1 MTLTASRDPIV
12 NRTDALR
19 SMFGGA
25 SAPSTAVLHQ
35 MFFNETDGKIYIC
48 TNETGPVF
56 TEFTTYLMSVMTNV
70 VGRSNLANGAATSV
84 IGRSANSTGAVA
96 DIAAASDD
104 VIFRRTGG
112 ALNFGALT
120 IGMFAD
126 DLITFA
132 KLPNVATNT
141 LLGRFNSGTGDIES
155 IGLNSDLAFSGG
167 NLRVVAYTG
176 DVTKTAGGTALSIA
190 SGVITSTHLSSS
202 LLDTDASMAAN
213 SNTRVPSQAAVVSYV
228 NNMLLGLRW
237 KNPVRAATSAAGTL
251 ASSFQNGST
260 IDGVVLATNDRIL
273 IKNQAAATENGIYTV
288 NASGAPTRATDAD
301 AGSELVNATVMV
313 QEGTLYADT
322 QWTCTNNT
330 APTLGST
337 NITFAQVAAAG
348 ASYAGDTTTITLSGN
363 TFSITTNGVDNTQLR
378 QSVGVSVIG
387 RSANSTGN
395 VADITASADDR
406 FLARTGGALSFTQL
420 TNGMVPQNTI
430 GADKM
435 NFTTT
440 DKLLGR
446 DTAGGGAGQE
456 IGVTGGIVFDGSNN
470 IQTTAF
476 TGDVTKALGGTALTI
491 ANDAVTYAKM
501 QNVSAQWR
509 LLGRV
514 SSGAGDV
521 EEININS
528 LTEDTAPAPAAD
540 FVLSYDATDG
550 SLKKVLHRNVKP
562 IETITIAVGDETTTI
577 TTGVAKVTF
586 RMPYAFTI
594 TAVRASLNTV
604 SSSGIPT
611 FDINEGGVSILSTKL
626 TIDASEKTSTTAAT
640 AAVLSDTSLADDA
653 EMTIDIDVA
662 GTGAK
667 GPKVQIIGYRT

>member
-25 SAPSTAVLHQ
+25 SAPASAVLHQ

-48 TNETGPVF
+48 TNATGPVF

-84 IGRSANSTGAVA
+84 IGRSAGSTGAVA

-112 ALNFGALT
+112 ALNFGGLT

-132 KLPNVATNT
+132 KLPNVSTNT
-141 LLGRFNSGTGDIES
+141 LLGRFNASTGDIES

-167 NLRVVAYTG
+167 NLRVAAYTG

-190 SGVITSTHLSSS
+190 SGVITSTHLSTS
-202 LLDTDASMAAN
+202 LLDTDAAMAAN

-237 KNPVRAATSAAGTL
+237 KNPVRAATTAAGTL

-260 IDGVVLATNDRIL
+260 IDGVVLATGDRIL
-273 IKNQAAATENGIYTV
+273 IKTQAAAAENGIYTV
-288 NASGAPTRATDAD
+288 NVSGAPTRATDAD

-313 QEGTLYADT
+313 QEGTTNADT

-337 NITFAQVAAAG
+337 SITFAQVAAVG
-348 ASYAGDTTTITLSGN
+348 ASYLGDTTTITLSGN
-363 TFSITTNGVDNTQLR
+363 TFSITTNGVGNAQLR
-378 QSVGVSVIG
+378 QSAGVSVVG

-406 FLARTGGALSFTQL
+406 LLARTGGALSFTQL
-420 TNGMVPQNTI
+420 TNGMVPTNTI
-430 GADKM
+430 GTGKLA
-435 NFTTT
+435 FAATAR
-440 DKLLGR
+440 LLGR
-446 DTAGGGAGQE
+446 FTAGAGAGEEVALTADHE
-456 IGVTGGIVFDGSNN
+456 ISSGSLRLV
-470 IQTTAF
+470 AF
-476 TGDVTKALGGTALTI
+476 TGDVTKTAGGTALTI

-540 FVLSYDATDG
+540 YVLSYDATDG

-562 IETITIAVGDETTTI
+562 IETITIAVGDETTAI
-577 TTGVAKVTF
+577 TTGTAKVTF
-586 RMPYAFTI
+586 RMPYAFTV
-594 TAVRASLNTV
+594 TAVRASVNTV
-604 SSSGIPT
+604 SSSGTPT
-611 FDINEGGVSILSTKL
+611 VDINEGGVSILSTKL

-653 EMTIDIDVA
+653 EMTIDIDTA

-667 GPKVQIIGYRT
+667 GLKVQIIGYRT

>member
-12 NRTDALR
+12 QRTDALR

-25 SAPSTAVLHQ
+25 SLPSSAVLHQ
-35 MFFNETDGKIYIC
+35 LAFNETDGKVYIC
-48 TNETGPVF
+48 TNATGPVF

-70 VGRSNLANGAATSV
+70 IGRTNLANGAATSV
-84 IGRSANSTGAVA
+84 IGRASGTSGAVA

-112 ALNFGALT
+112 ALNFGGLT

-167 NLRVVAYTG
+167 NLQVAAYTG
-176 DVTKTAGGTALSIA
+176 DVTKAAGGTSLTIGT
-190 SGVITSTHLSSS
+190 GVINSTHLSSS
-202 LLDTDASMAAN
+202 LLDTDGTLAAN
-213 SNTRVPSQAAVVSYV
+213 SNTRVPSQAAVVTYV

-251 ASSFQNGST
+251 ASSFQNGSS
-260 IDGVVLATNDRIL
+260 IDGVTLVTGDRIL
-273 IKNQAAATENGIYTV
+273 IKNQATATENGIYTV

-348 ASYAGDTTTITLSGN
+348 ASYVGDTTTITLTGN
-363 TFSITTNGVDNTQLR
+363 TFSITTNGIGNTQLR
-378 QSVGVSVIG
+378 QGTACSVVG

-395 VADITASADDR
+395 MADIQATVDDR

-420 TNGMVPQNTI
+420 TNGMVPTNTI
-430 GADKM
+430 G
-435 NFTTT
+435 T
-440 DKLLGR
+440 DKLSFTNTARLLGR
-446 DTAGGGAGQE
+446 VTAGAGAGEE
-456 IGVTGGIVFDGSNN
+456 ISLGGGLEFSGS
-470 IQTTAF
+470 TLRGAAY
-476 TGDVTKALGGTALTI
+476 TGDVTKSAGGTALTI

-501 QNVSAQWR
+501 QNVSTQWR

-540 FVLSYDATDG
+540 YVMSYDATDG

-562 IETITIAVGDETTTI
+562 IECITIAVGDETTAI
-577 TTGVAKVTF
+577 TTGTAKVTF

-604 SSSGIPT
+604 SSSGNPAV
-611 FDINEGGVSILSTKL
+611 DINEGGVSIFSTTL
-626 TIDASEKTSTTAAT
+626 TIDANEKTSTTAAT

-653 EMTIDIDVA
+653 EMTIDIDTA

-667 GPKVQIIGYRT
+667 GLKVQIIGYRT